1 MWFAAYLTT
10 SILFL
15 IAGSIALISGFDTIP
30 TIVAALPLAANMLIM
45 RFAPR
50 D

>member
-1 MWFAAYLTT
+1 MWFAAYVA
-10 SILFL
+10 SGMLFL
-15 IAGSIALISGFDTIP
+15 FAWAVALISGFDTVP
-30 TIVAALPLAANMLIM
+30 TLIAAAVLTVNMLIM